1 MQKITRNF
9 RGHYK
14 EIILG
19 PLFKLL
25 EAVLELFVPLVMAGI
40 IDQGIGRG
48 DSRYIITRGL
58 LLLVIGILGMASAL
72 ICQYYAAIVA
82 GRFGRDLR
90 KQSYSHAMSLSAA
103 DTSAFGAGGLITRLT
118 NDINQI
124 QTGVN
129 MAIRLGVRV
138 PYLAIGGIIM
148 AMRLNMK
155 IGLIFLAATIL
166 IALLLYIIMQRTLPN
181 YGRIQEKQ
189 DGLSRLSAENLAG
202 VRVIRAFS
210 RQKEEARDYDA
221 AAKDMTSLIIR
232 VGKIS
237 AALNPLTS
245 VVAGFAI
252 ILIVW
257 LGSRYVFGGTM
268 LSGEI
273 IALVTYMN
281 QTLLALIVAANLL
294 VIFTRALASA
304 KRVAQLLDMEPSIPT
319 GESREESAPEKSPS
333 RPVISFKNVTFAYY
347 EGAANALNDVSFDI
361 MPGQTVGLIGG
372 TGSGKTTIVNL
383 IMRYFDVIDGE
394 ILSRGVNLKEIDLGS
409 LRSKIGLVPQS
420 AMVFSGSIRKNMR
433 ISAPNATEEEIWHAL
448 ESAQAADFVKSMS
461 GGLDSEIEEG
471 AKNISGGQRQ
481 RLTIAR
487 ALVRK
492 PKLLILDDSSSA
504 LDYATDAALRAAISR
519 EKGQNPGM
527 TVLIISQRAAGLKSA
542 DNILVMDEGRLCGQ
556 GSHEEL
562 LKTNNIYR
570 EICQSQGVANG
581 NGNGSGKEASA

>member
-40 IDQGIGRG
+40 IDIGIGRG

-90 KQSYSHAMSLSAA
+90 KQSYSHVMSLSAA

-148 AMRLNMK
+148 AIRLNLR
-155 IGLIFLAATIL
+155 IGLIFLAATIF
-166 IALLLYIIMQRTLPN
+166 IALFLYMIMKRTLPS
-181 YGRIQEKQ
+181 YGSIQEKQ
-189 DGLSRLSAENLAG
+189 DGLSKLSAENLAG

-210 RQKEEARDYDA
+210 RQKDEAQGYEA
-221 AAKDMTSLIIR
+221 AAKDMTALIIR

-237 AALNPLTS
+237 TALNPLTS

-252 ILIVW
+252 MLIVW
-257 LGSRYVFGGTM
+257 LGSRYVFEGTM

-304 KRVAQLLDMEPSIPT
+304 KRVAQVLDTQPSILADD
-319 GESREESAPEKSPS
+319 SAEKAKSDPS
-333 RPVISFKNVTFAYY
+333 QPALSFKDVTFAYY
-347 EGAANALNDVSFDI
+347 EGADSALKDVSFDI

-383 IMRYFDVIDGE
+383 IMRYFDVKNGA
-394 ILSRGVNLKEIDLGS
+394 ILSYGVNIKEIDPGV
-409 LRSKIGLVPQS
+409 LRSKVGLVPQS
-420 AMVFSGSIRKNMR
+420 AMAFSGSIRRNMQL
-433 ISAPNATEEEIWHAL
+433 SAPEAGDDDIWYAL
-448 ESAQAADFVKSMS
+448 EAAQAAGFVKNMA
-461 GGLDSEIEEG
+461 GGLDSQIEEG

-487 ALVRK
+487 ALLRK
-492 PKLLILDDSSSA
+492 PELLILDDSSSA
-504 LDYATDAALRAAISR
+504 LDYATDAALRAAIAN
-519 EKGQNPGM
+519 EKKQNPAM
-527 TVLIISQRAAGLKSA
+527 TVLIISQRAAGLRNA

-556 GSHEEL
+556 GSHEHL
-562 LKTNNIYR
+562 LKTNNVYK
-570 EICQSQGVANG
+570 EICQSQGITNG
-581 NGNGSGKEASA
+581 NGKEASA